1 MLLTTKFM
9 YFYPNE
15 DMAQRLI
22 IDGYNLL
29 GVRGP
34 IRADM
39 EQERTQ
45 LVHEL
50 GRYAKRKHH
59 QLIVVF
65 DGWKSGDPC
74 EGQQSMSGITVI
86 FSKLGERAD
95 QVIQRLCVEYGTK
108 AVVVSSDR
116 EISDHA
122 RTQGNFT
129 INVQEFEQRLRQT
142 PSTETRHSTR
152 EQTATDDDVAEPHGG
167 GKQTGKKKGNPRK
180 LPKKERLRNRRLQQF

>member
-1 MLLTTKFM
+1 MLDNKIQASLPYKG
-9 YFYPNE
+9 
-15 DMAQRLI
+15 MAQKLI

-39 EQERTQ
+39 EHDRAH
-45 LVHEL
+45 LIHEL

-59 QLIVVF
+59 QLMVVF

-95 QVIQRLCVEYGTK
+95 QVIQRLCVEYGSN

-116 EISDHA
+116 EISDYA
-122 RTQGNFT
+122 RSQGNFT
-129 INVQEFEQRLRQT
+129 ISAQEFEQRLRQT
-142 PSTETRHSTR
+142 SSTETRR
-152 EQTATDDDVAEPHGG
+152 PAKGEAATDDDVAEPHSG

>member
-1 MLLTTKFM
+1 MPQK
-9 YFYPNE
+9 
-15 DMAQRLI
+15 LI

-39 EQERTQ
+39 EHERTQ
-45 LVHEL
+45 LIHEL

-59 QLIVVF
+59 QLMVVF

-95 QVIQRLCVEYGTK
+95 QVIQRLCVEYGSNV
-108 AVVVSSDR
+108 VVVSSDR
-116 EISDHA
+116 EISDYA
-122 RTQGNFT
+122 RSQGNFT
-129 INVQEFEQRLRQT
+129 ISAQEFEQRLRQT
-142 PSTETRHSTR
+142 SSTETRR
-152 EQTATDDDVAEPHGG
+152 PAKGEAATDDDVAEPHSGE
-167 GKQTGKKKGNPRK
+167 KQTGKKKGNPRK